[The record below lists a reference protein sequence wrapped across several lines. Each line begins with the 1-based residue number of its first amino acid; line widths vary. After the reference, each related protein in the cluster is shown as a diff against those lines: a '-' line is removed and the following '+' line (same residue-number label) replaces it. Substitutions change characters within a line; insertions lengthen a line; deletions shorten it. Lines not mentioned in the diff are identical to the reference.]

1 MAGSEAAAGAASQT
15 ARRPDTAAQTRVRTR
30 AVIRTG
36 EIALTS
42 EHLGRV
48 RRQIASLLD
57 ALGGS
62 VQSEDSSNGR
72 HGGLVRSS
80 LVLRVPADR
89 FEAAKDALQRLG
101 RVRSSTESAQDATT
115 RVIDV
120 DQRVRTLRNSLA
132 DLHRFQRS
140 ATNVRDLL
148 PYENDITARQSELQS
163 LTAQQRYLSD
173 QTAMATIRV
182 QLSTPSHDVPP
193 PGPLAHA
200 GFLAGL
206 RGGWGALVGAGVVL
220 VTVLGAALP
229 FALLVALVGVPGWL
243 GLRALVRRRR
253 TASAG

>member
-1 MAGSEAAAGAASQT
+1 M
-15 ARRPDTAAQTRVRTR
+15 
-30 AVIRTG
+30 
-36 EIALTS
+36 
-42 EHLGRV
+42 
-48 RRQIASLLD
+48 
-57 ALGGS
+57 
-62 VQSEDSSNGR
+62 
-72 HGGLVRSS
+72 
-80 LVLRVPADR
+80 
-89 FEAAKDALQRLG
+89 
-101 RVRSSTESAQDATT
+101 RSSTESAEDVTT

-148 PYENDITARQSELQS
+148 RYENDITSRQSELQS

-173 QTAMATIRV
+173 QTAMATITV
-182 QLSTPSHDVPP
+182 QLSTPAHYVPP

-206 RGGWGALVGAGVVL
+206 RGGWHALVDLGVVA

-229 FALLVALVGVPGWL
+229 FAVIVALVGVPVWV

-253 TASAG
+253 TASADT

>member
-1 MAGSEAAAGAASQT
+1 M
-15 ARRPDTAAQTRVRTR
+15 
-30 AVIRTG
+30 
-36 EIALTS
+36 TS
-42 EHLGRV
+42 EHLSRV
-48 RRQIASLLD
+48 RHEIDRLLR

-62 VQSEDSSNGR
+62 VASEDSSNGR
-72 HGGLVRSS
+72 HGGLVRST

-101 RVRSSTESAQDATT
+101 KVRSSAESAEDVTT

-148 PYENDITARQSELQS
+148 RYENDITARQSELQS

-173 QTAMATIRV
+173 QTAMATITV
-182 QLSTPSHDVPP
+182 HLSTPSHYVPP
-193 PGPLAHA
+193 PGPLEHA
-200 GFLAGL
+200 GFLTGL
-206 RGGWGALVGAGVVL
+206 RGGWHALVGFGVVA

-229 FALLVALVGVPGWL
+229 FAVVLTLVGVPAWL
-243 GLRALVRRRR
+243 WVRALVRRRR
-253 TASAG
+253 TAAAATNS